1 MRQFID
7 FVGFTYNNIHS
18 SDLGIV
24 RISDGSR
31 FNENLLPTIQDK
43 TVQVPGGDGT
53 YYFGSYY
60 TQKNFTV
67 SFAFDSM
74 TEEQLAL
81 FKKTFGDKKI
91 HSLIF
96 DELPF
101 KVYQAKVTG
110 TASIKHLAFSEGAT
124 NRVYKGEGSIQF
136 TAYNPF
142 AVSRYKTLDQYSDYA
157 NQAEWV
163 GASGILTSEEKKAY
177 EIDCVQYGRST
188 IVLYNPGVKESDF
201 IFTIKFKNNKIPSG
215 SLTLSDNSHSLTWSE
230 IQISDIGK
238 DDHIKINTKLNLVEG
253 YSKDGKKSG
262 NIYNKYFT
270 GTYFKIPICDKEERL
285 QMILNDFSGPEMNWT
300 GYLPETEESQNN
312 QVSEKIFI
320 PLEYNYYYF

>member
-1 MRQFID
+1 MSKFID

-24 RISDGSR
+24 RVSDGSR

-53 YYFGSYY
+53 YFFGSYY
-60 TQKNFTV
+60 TQKQFTV
-67 SFAFDSM
+67 SFAFDKM

-142 AVSRYKTLDQYSDYA
+142 ATSRYKILDQYSDYTNQIEWA
-157 NQAEWV
+157 N
-163 GASGILTSEEKKAY
+163 ASGILTKDEQKAY
-177 EIDCVQYGRST
+177 EVDYVSYGRSS
-188 IVLYNPGVKESDF
+188 IVLHNPGVKESDF
-201 IFTIKFKNNKIPSG
+201 IFTIKFKGNAIPAG
-215 SLTLSDNSHSLTWSE
+215 ALTLSDNSKTLTWSA
-230 IQISDIGK
+230 IQSIGGN
-238 DDHIKINTKLNLVEG
+238 DAYIKINTKLNLVEG
-253 YSKDGKKSG
+253 YTSDGKKTG
-262 NIYNKYFT
+262 NIYNRYFT
-270 GTYFKIPICDKEERL
+270 GTFFKIPVCEKEDGL
-285 QMILNDFSGPEMNWT
+285 QMILSDFGGSGNNWI
-300 GYLPETEESQNN
+300 GYLPESPDTQNK
-312 QVSEKIFI
+312 QDSEKVFI